1 MHLFTLELMCT
12 LKSGSSG
19 IYDPPEILHDF
30 SLGNTQNH
38 GMMHHSATYLLEGQ
52 HVMAVA
58 QTMVATM
65 VMEVNS
71 ATAVVVVVAVVE
83 GSRGNFDI
91 TTMSKQK
98 CSLASLR
105 SFVTCNY
112 SQRFPTT
119 ISVLRT
125 CLHGMGF

>member
-1 MHLFTLELMCT
+1 
-12 LKSGSSG
+12 
-19 IYDPPEILHDF
+19 
-30 SLGNTQNH
+30 
-38 GMMHHSATYLLEGQ
+38 
-52 HVMAVA
+52 MAVV
-58 QTMVATM
+58 QTIIATM
-65 VMEVNS
+65 AMEVNS
-71 ATAVVVVVAVVE
+71 ATVVVVVEVL
-83 GSRGNFDI
+83 RGNFDI